1 MKVLRNDTVEVIA
14 GKDRGK
20 RGQVRTVL
28 PAKGKVVVEN
38 INVYK
43 RHVKRG
49 RARQSGIIEFEAP
62 LQVSN
67 VMVVCESCDKPTR
80 IGHEIL
86 EDGQKVRV
94 CKKCQ
99 SVIDRKMAFPKRGT
113 SNG

>member
-1 MKVLRNDTVEVIA
+1 MKVLRNDTVQIIA

-20 RGQVRTVL
+20 RGRVRTVL
-28 PAKGKVVVEN
+28 PAKNKVVVEN

-43 RHVKRG
+43 RHIKRG
-49 RARQSGIIEFEAP
+49 RARQTGIIEFEAP

-80 IGHEIL
+80 VGHEFL

-99 SVIDRKMAFPKRGT
+99 AVIERKIVVPRRGT